1 MKALIKLLRR
11 LFPGPSVDSIVGDI
25 VLKAE
30 QLENL
35 SVRRQGEIEEIRV
48 EVNSKLTEMSTKAA
62 EADRALNVCR
72 RLMALVEG

>member
-1 MKALIKLLRR
+1 VKALIKLLRR